1 MPKSVIIPAGSSA
14 PLAPFVPG
22 TLADGVVYVSGTLAF
37 DQHNNVLFAD
47 DPKAQT
53 RHVLETIR
61 KVIETAGGT
70 MADVTFNSIFITDW
84 KNYAAINEIYAEFF
98 PGDKPARFC
107 IQCGLV
113 KPDALVEM
121 PQLRISPSE
130 AAMKLSLSP
139 PPYADAPVV
148 VLISGLGGSGSY
160 WLPQLAVLEQEYQV
174 VCYDQRGTGNN
185 PDTLA
190 EDYSIA
196 QMAAELHQA
205 LVAAGIER
213 YAVVGHALG
222 ALVGMQLALDYPA
235 SVTVLIS
242 VNGWLRINAHTRRCF
257 QVRERLLYS
266 GGAQAWV
273 EAQPLFLYP
282 ADWMAAR
289 APRLEAEDALA
300 LAHFQGK
307 NNLLRRLNALKRADF
322 SHHAD
327 RIRCPVQIICA
338 SDDLLV
344 PTACSSE
351 LHAALPD
358 SQKMVMPYGGHACNV
373 TDPETF
379 NALLLNGLASL
390 LHHREAAL

>member
-37 DQHNNVLFAD
+37 DQHNNMLFAD

-107 IQCGLV
+107 IQCGLI
-113 KPDALVEM
+113 KPDALV
-121 PQLRISPSE
+121 
-130 AAMKLSLSP
+130 
-139 PPYADAPVV
+139 
-148 VLISGLGGSGSY
+148 
-160 WLPQLAVLEQEYQV
+160 
-174 VCYDQRGTGNN
+174 
-185 PDTLA
+185 

-235 SVTVLIS
+235 SVTVLVS

-327 RIRCPVQIICA
+327 RIRCPMQIICA

-344 PTACSSE
+344 PSACSSE

-358 SQKMVMPYGGHACNV
+358 SQKMVMRYGGHACNV